1 MDNTDITYPINDKE
15 DFIEFVRELY
25 EVFKT
30 NPEKWENNTIEL
42 FLEAMAAYAKDI
54 QGYYDNTNQNIDAN
68 KASWQVFADI
78 LSGARIY
85 E

>member
-1 MDNTDITYPINDKE
+1 MSNNKYSIDSKQ
-15 DFIEFVRELY
+15 DFIRFVCELY
-25 EVFKT
+25 KDFKSQ
-30 NPEKWENNTIEL
+30 PENWENNTLEL
-42 FLEAMAAYAKDI
+42 FLEAMAAYAEDI

-78 LSGARIY
+78 SMEAKIY